1 MAEVPQSLSLV
12 NAGTVALKV
21 FLAEVGQNSHFILSF
36 TQNRIRCSRVE
47 NKVAACLVTDE
58 LLGRARLG

>member
-21 FLAEVGQNSHFILSF
+21 FLAEVGQNSPFYPQLYSE
-36 TQNRIRCSRVE
+36 QNQMQQ
-47 NKVAACLVTDE
+47 
-58 LLGRARLG
+58 GRK